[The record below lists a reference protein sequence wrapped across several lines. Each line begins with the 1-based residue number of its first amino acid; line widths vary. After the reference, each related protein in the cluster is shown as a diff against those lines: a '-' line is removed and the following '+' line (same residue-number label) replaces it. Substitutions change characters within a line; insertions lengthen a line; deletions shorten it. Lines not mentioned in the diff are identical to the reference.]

1 MIKLSVDNKTISVT
15 KAVEKEVVEF
25 LRSCPESNP
34 DAQKR
39 IEGWL
44 KDFHIADTDTNAVT
58 ATVTLIRNLEK
69 NEQASIDTE
78 IASQAMRDIMM
89 DFIEFVSALMKE
101 LKEDKQEEQEPIPQG
116 EFLSIIEDENGR
128 IKVEGNIHPLK
139 VISIMFATISHLK
152 NENKN

>member
-1 MIKLSVDNKTISVT
+1 MVKLSVDNKTISVT
-15 KAVEKEVVEF
+15 KAVEKEIVEF
-25 LRSCPESNP
+25 LNSCANWNP

-39 IEGWL
+39 IDGWL
-44 KDFHIADTDTNAVT
+44 KDFHITDMLANLVT
-58 ATVTLIRNLEK
+58 ATVTLIRNLEE

-78 IASQAMRDIMM
+78 TASQAMRDIMM

-101 LKEDKQEEQEPIPQG
+101 LKEDKPEEQEPISQG